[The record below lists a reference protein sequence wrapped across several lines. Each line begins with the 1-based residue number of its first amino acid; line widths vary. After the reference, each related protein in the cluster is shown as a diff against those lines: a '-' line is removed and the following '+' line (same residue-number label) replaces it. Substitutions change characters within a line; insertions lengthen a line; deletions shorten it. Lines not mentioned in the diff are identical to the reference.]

1 MASPADT
8 TVSSDWPIGGSI
20 IEFNSSFKA
29 LTGHMPLRWQARL
42 FDLMLSGRIPRV
54 CDLPTGL
61 GKTSVITIWLIALCQ
76 QALEGHVTLPRRLVY
91 IVNRRTVVDQATAL
105 VEATRKRLLNPDA
118 PSWAEHSDTLKTL
131 DSALRVMYTGESP
144 IAVSTLRGE
153 LADNEEWKDD
163 PARAAIIVGTI
174 DMIGSKLLFSGY
186 GDSLRSRP
194 RHAGLIGQDSLVIHD
209 EAHLTPAFGELL
221 RGVQKEQVSDYEF
234 HPIRIMELSATQR
247 QAITDGDVFQLEAED
262 RDDDIVAERLDA
274 KKLMRLH
281 EAGNG
286 DRPLTA
292 KLSDLAL
299 KHEQS
304 SRKVV
309 IYVRTPKL
317 AQDVMKELRKQL
329 GADSDN
335 RTALLTGTIRGH
347 ERDKLVS
354 ENPVYRA
361 MLDSEIDLDAT
372 VYLVST
378 SAGEVGIDIDADHMV
393 CDLTALDSMI
403 QRLGR
408 VNRRGGADR
417 EANVDIVWQPSQ
429 EEPRRPSGFALAL
442 AATLKHLRSWSE
454 RSDGSVNVSPDSLR
468 SLLESL
474 SMDDRE
480 AAFTPKPPTV
490 PVDDV
495 LFDDWSMTSVPDV
508 PGRPAVSSYLHGR
521 TDDPPETYV
530 AWRKEVSLF
539 DRYGLD
545 SDTGED
551 RLARE
556 WFRTCRIRSNER
568 VSGQT
573 DQVWR
578 FLGNLL
584 RSLRRQQE
592 SADYCVVLLDR
603 RLNAER
609 TSLSDLLDRRD
620 RQWLN
625 YKTVVLPAEVG
636 GLDQYGMLDHT
647 ISEVTPDVADS
658 FEPGLERKRV
668 LPDQPAAPRT
678 GSWVERRRVTL
689 KYSDDDS
696 NPGDT
701 EPVELILLMPNRRI
715 ATDEPE
721 FSRIRQTLCEHTER
735 IMSHMEDISV
745 RLDLSHEITSALVT
759 AAKWHDKG
767 KDRAIWQSY
776 ARNESDD
783 EPLAKSPSYRSPHVL
798 VGYRHEFGSLLD
810 AMRDPEV
817 LAHSESDLI
826 LHLIA
831 SHHGRARPSFAPT
844 AFDRTRVGNESA
856 NFETMRRFGMLQ
868 KRFGRW
874 SLAWLEACL
883 HCADVAASQSC
894 ESKDSHQPDAD
905 VIETTQ
911 PRLM

>member
-1 MASPADT
+1 MSEP
-8 TVSSDWPIGGSI
+8 VESI
-20 IEFNSSFKA
+20 LRTDEESRIDFGIAFNA

-42 FDLMLSGRIPRV
+42 FDLMLSGKIPRV

-186 GDSLRSRP
+186 GDSMRSRP

-361 MLDSEIDLDAT
+361 MLDSEIDPDAT

-417 EANVDIVWQPSQ
+417 EANVDVVWQPSQ
-429 EEPRRPSGFALAL
+429 AEPSRPSKFALAL
-442 AATLKHLRSWSE
+442 ATTLKHLRSWSE
-454 RSDGSVNVSPDSLR
+454 RSGGSVNVSPDSLR

-495 LFDDWSMTSVPDV
+495 LFDDWSMTSVPDM
-508 PGRPAVSSYLHGR
+508 PGRPAVSPYLHGR

-539 DRYGLD
+539 GRHDLD
-545 SDTGED
+545 SQTASKHAGD
-551 RLARE
+551 
-556 WFRTCRIRSNER
+556 WFSACRIRSNER

-584 RSLRRQQE
+584 RSRRRQQE
-592 SADYCVVLLDR
+592 LVDYCVVLLDR

-609 TSLSDLLDRRD
+609 TSLSYLLDERD

-625 YKTVVLPAEVG
+625 YKTVVLPAEAG
-636 GLDQYGMLDHT
+636 GLDRYGMLDHT
-647 ISEVTPDVADS
+647 ISEATPDVVDS
-658 FEPGLERKRV
+658 FESGLERKRV
-668 LPDQPAAPRT
+668 LPLPDQPVDPRT
-678 GSWVERRRVTL
+678 DNWVERRRVTL

-696 NPGDT
+696 NPDDKA
-701 EPVELILLMPNRRI
+701 VELILLMPNRRI

-721 FSRIRQTLCEHTER
+721 FSRTRQTLCEHTEL
-735 IMSHMEDISV
+735 IMSHMEDIGV
-745 RLDLSHEITSALVT
+745 RLDLGSQITSALVA

-776 ARNESDD
+776 ARNEGDD
-783 EPLAKSPSYRSPHVL
+783 EPLAKSPSYRSPHAL

-810 AMRDPEV
+810 AMQDPEV

-856 NFETMRRFGMLQ
+856 NFETMRRFGRLQ

-883 HCADVAASQSC
+883 HCADVAASQPCGST
-894 ESKDSHQPDAD
+894 DSHQPALD

-911 PRLM
+911 PRLL